1 MPRIAPVTAPYDEV
15 TAPLLEAMMPAGV
28 EPIGLFRTFVRNP
41 SMSAAMHPFGRYE
54 LGRELSITMRE
65 REIVID
71 RTTARCGC
79 EYEWGVHVA
88 FFAER
93 VGLDA
98 AQIRSLTHGSADD
111 PCWTDPAERALIA
124 AVDELHDRSTITDA
138 RWDALA
144 AHHEADELLD
154 IVVLAGWYHAISYA
168 ANAAAVALEPGA
180 PRFAD
185 HAVSER
191 GSPVRT

>member
-1 MPRIAPVTAPYDEV
+1 MARIDPVTAPYDDV
-15 TAPLLEAMMPAGV
+15 AGALLAAMMPAGL

-41 SMSAAMHPFGRYE
+41 TMSEAMHGWGTYE
-54 LGRELSITMRE
+54 LGRELSIPLRT

-93 VGLDA
+93 AGFDA
-98 AQIRSLTHGSADD
+98 DQIRSLTHGSAGD

-124 AVDELHDRSTITDA
+124 VVDELHDRSTVTDA

-144 AHHEADELLD
+144 AHHRPDQLLD
-154 IVVLAGWYHAISYA
+154 IVLLAGWYHAISYA
-168 ANAAAVALEPGA
+168 ANAAGVAHEPGA
-180 PRFAD
+180 PRFGD
-185 HAVSER
+185 HAPDR
-191 GSPVRT
+191 